1 MPEAGGEN
9 AGISIMMRIR
19 KLELVRFGMFS
30 DRSFNFGPRP
40 ENGSD
45 IHIVYGA
52 NEAGKTTA
60 MEGYLRLL
68 YGFPL
73 REPFAYFHDRSN
85 LLVRGEVELNG
96 RLRSVS
102 RLPTRKNTLVDE
114 FDTALRESLFQDVLQ
129 GLGVSEYRKLFCL
142 NDETIEAGGNE
153 IVSGQ
158 GDTGKLLFGAKAG
171 ISAVS
176 EILDRIS
183 LQADSLYKKR
193 GSKPRLP
200 TLKREWE
207 EISSQI
213 RSADTTAAQFQS
225 LRKNLDAAREEER
238 SAKELRGQKATEKS
252 RYEALASALPKLE
265 AINELTEY
273 LSGFD
278 QYPNR
283 INFEQDALQKINDQR
298 VRLRFDRDRL
308 KSSLETLAADLRS
321 VQLDPERLGLLEELE
336 VIEQSRSR
344 YVTAMLD
351 LPKREQELGDRL
363 REMHRIAL
371 DIGAPEGTDPK
382 SLALSAPGF
391 SELSR
396 KCSRLKDLSEN
407 AQREQREIDRLSEL
421 TAAAAI
427 EIEDL
432 RTAAPQGKKVSEI
445 LDRLA
450 VSELESEYKFA
461 LGRTR
466 EAAATAERAL
476 RDLAVRGLKFK
487 TVPAA
492 ALTPTEAR
500 KAAATLAD
508 GQKETERLRGNLSEI
523 EQKLAK
529 CASQIGALKADSG
542 LVSDADAAELKTLRD
557 EKWQQHKSALT
568 SETADLFET
577 AMRELD
583 EASERRLALATS
595 RGKLQQLEAQA
606 SAFEI
611 ERDATQKKLSRKE
624 SETAAQLQAL
634 DDISAGYG
642 FEPPLSPEGLAE
654 WLVKAEAAR
663 TALDEKSAVDDS
675 CAELFAKTGELRD
688 TLAEDMALE
697 ARSHNFAEIM
707 SVAKEVAKGHSAH
720 RQELASAEDRLKANL
735 LDKRRRERILAGLQE
750 QESGAAAGLELF
762 ISGTL
767 GCSVDHSDLD
777 SFRDALRELQK
788 VEQSRIEIEHR
799 VETMKADRE
808 AFRSA
813 VSGLARRFGVPDL
826 EDPLALFAE
835 LKKIGESARQASKNH
850 KELVEENKRAESD
863 LTGVSQRLEQLAD
876 QVRELASHFPP
887 ELGIKSL
894 EDLREAVRITD
905 EVIEKRQDLTRL
917 EREIRTGLGVPSLE
931 EARTTLAGLSLA
943 EVTARLD
950 ESERDTDL
958 ADQAFQEAIS
968 RRSMAESKLQG
979 VRGDNVIVDLV
990 QKRRPL
996 ELRMREVAQEYLELR
1011 FGLRLAEEAIRR
1023 YSEKH
1028 RSGMLKATETA
1039 FSELTN
1045 GAYTRLRTQNEDGR
1059 EVLVAIDSADSSK
1072 RAETMSKG
1080 TRFQLYLALRAAAY
1094 EQMASTGTILPFFCD
1109 DVFETFDEDRT
1120 RAACTLMDRIGR
1132 TGQAIYLTHHRHV
1145 VEIAEEV
1152 CSGNVCV
1159 HEL

>member
-1 MPEAGGEN
+1 
-9 AGISIMMRIR
+9 MMRIR

-30 DRSFNFGPRP
+30 DRSFDFGLRP
-40 ENGSD
+40 ADGSD

-96 RLRSVS
+96 QVRTVT

-193 GSKPRLP
+193 ASKPRLP

-213 RSADTTAAQFQS
+213 RSADTTAAQYQS
-225 LRKNLDAAREEER
+225 LRKELDAAREEEH
-238 SAKELRGQKATEKS
+238 SARELRSRKTAEKT
-252 RYEALASALPKLE
+252 RLEAFASALPKLE
-265 AINELTEY
+265 KINDLTAY
-273 LSGFD
+273 LSEFD

-283 INFEQDALQKINDQR
+283 MNLEPDALQKIYDQR
-298 VRLRFDRDRL
+298 ARLRFERERL
-308 KSSLETLAADLRS
+308 KNSLETLGADLRS
-321 VQLDPERLGLLEELE
+321 VQLDPERLDLLEELKK
-336 VIEQSRSR
+336 IEQSRSR
-344 YVTAMLD
+344 FDTAVLD

-363 REMHRIAL
+363 SAMRRIAQ
-371 DIGAPEGTDPK
+371 DIGAPEGIDPK
-382 SLALSAPGF
+382 SLVLSAPGY

-396 KCSRLKDLSEN
+396 KCSRLKDLS
-407 AQREQREIDRLSEL
+407 ASAHREQGEIDRLSEL
-421 TAAAAI
+421 SAAAAA
-427 EIEDL
+427 EIADL
-432 RTAAPQGKKVSEI
+432 KASAPQGEAVSEI
-445 LDRLA
+445 LDRR
-450 VSELESEYKFA
+450 VISELLGQHNAA
-461 LGRTR
+461 LERTQ
-466 EAAATAERAL
+466 EAAESAARAL
-476 RDLAVRGLKFK
+476 RDLTVRGRKFK
-487 TVPAA
+487 TVPTA
-492 ALTPTEAR
+492 ALTSSEVR
-500 KAAATLAD
+500 NAAATLAD
-508 GQKETERLRGNLSEI
+508 SQKETEHLRGNLSGI

-542 LVSDADAAELKTLRD
+542 LVSDAEAEKLKALRD
-557 EKWQQHKSALT
+557 EKWQQHRSVLTPESA
-568 SETADLFET
+568 ELFES
-577 AMRELD
+577 AMLDLD

-595 RGKLQQLEAQA
+595 RGKLQQLVAQA
-606 SAFEI
+606 NAFEI
-611 ERDATQKKLSRKE
+611 ERDAAHRELARKE
-624 SETAAQLQAL
+624 TETAGQLQAL
-634 DDISAGYG
+634 NDISAGYG

-654 WLVKAEAAR
+654 WLQKVETAR
-663 TALDEKSAVDDS
+663 SAVDEKTAVDDKY
-675 CAELFAKTGELRD
+675 AELFANAEELRG
-688 TLAEDMALE
+688 TLAAAMELE
-697 ARSHNFAEIM
+697 ARSYGFSEI
-707 SVAKEVAKGHSAH
+707 SSLAVRVAKDHRAHS
-720 RQELASAEDRLKANL
+720 QNLASAEDRLTEHRR
-735 LDKRRRERILAGLQE
+735 DQQRRERILADLLE
-750 QESGAAAGLELF
+750 QESGAAAELESF
-762 ISGTL
+762 IAGTL

-777 SFRDALRELQK
+777 SIQDALRELQK

-813 VSGLARRFGVPDL
+813 VSGLAGRFGVPEL

-835 LKKIGESARQASKNH
+835 LKKIGESAHRASNSH
-850 KELVEENKRAESD
+850 KDLVEKKKRAETD
-863 LTGVSQRLEQLAD
+863 LTGVSRRLEQLAE
-876 QVRELASHFPP
+876 QVREFASHFPP
-887 ELGIKSL
+887 ELRINSL

-905 EVIEKRQDLTRL
+905 EVIEKRQELTHL

-1094 EQMASTGTILPFFCD
+1094 EQMASSGTILPFFCD

-1145 VEIAEEV
+1145 VGIAEEV
-1152 CSGNVCV
+1152 CGGEVRV